1 MKRKLL
7 LSIVALAIVIAP
19 AACPQSARAEEH
31 GAVTLRLWPG
41 TAPGASAASS
51 PETRDFPAKAWIAGK
66 PVLILGNVSV
76 PELTFYPPMV
86 PSGANA
92 RPNGDPVVVVFPGG
106 GYNILAYDLEGTE
119 VCEWLNRIGA
129 ACVLLKYRVPDTG
142 PYPKSDAALQDAQ
155 RAVGLVRRHALDWKI
170 DPKRVG
176 VLGFS
181 AGGHLAAAL
190 TSHSAARLYP
200 TVDAADSLRCRPDFQ
215 LLIYPAYLSEKDG
228 SLDLSASLEPPVDA
242 PPTFLVQAED
252 DPVHVEN
259 AIAYF
264 EALKKQRIPAEMH
277 LYANGGHGY
286 GLRPGR
292 LPVTSWDDDAARW
305 MQTIGVASR

>member
-1 MKRKLL
+1 MRRELL
-7 LSIVALAIVIAP
+7 LIIVAVAIFTAP
-19 AACPQSARAEEH
+19 VACPRPARAEEH
-31 GAVTLRLWPG
+31 GPVTLRLWPG
-41 TAPGASAASS
+41 TAPGTLATSA

-76 PELTFYPPMV
+76 PELTFYPPI
-86 PSGANA
+86 SQASANA
-92 RPNGDPVVVVFPGG
+92 RANGYPVVIVFPGG

-119 VCEWLNRIGA
+119 VCAWLNRIGV
-129 ACVLLKYRVPDTG
+129 ACALLKYRVPNTG

-155 RAVGLVRRHALDWKI
+155 RAVGLVRRRALDWKI
-170 DPKRVG
+170 DPERVG

-200 TVDAADSLRCRPDFQ
+200 AVDAADSLSCRPDFQ

-228 SLDLSASLEPPVDA
+228 SLDLAASLEPPADA

-292 LPVTSWDDDAARW
+292 QPVTSWDEDAARW
-305 MQTIGVASR
+305 LDTIGVASR